1 MNYRV
6 FRQGLCVGLFL
17 TIIAVAIAGC
27 GSSTAGAGSNSAGA
41 TSATITLYASGDVN
55 VQNLWRNTLIPQ
67 FEKAYPN
74 LKVKL
79 VFAEHGTTD
88 AATLARLTAAVQ
100 AKQSPGMDLIDAS
113 MVTQAAAANLL
124 QPLTAKEIPL
134 IGHVDSNL
142 LKSVNNEAIP
152 YRASSVVLG
161 YNSDKVQSP
170 PTTLDDL
177 IAWIKANPGKFT
189 YNQPSTGGS
198 GQAFVEAVL
207 NKYVNAGDLT
217 TFETG
222 YSSSLEGQW
231 QQGFQALKSLGPSI
245 YNHGFYP
252 NGNAA
257 VLQLLGNGSIEMAPV
272 WSDMSLSYMAQ
283 NLLPASTKL
292 VQLSPPF
299 NGGPAY
305 MGIPKNAPH
314 AQAAET
320 LLNWLLNSN
329 VQATIVA
336 KMNGFP
342 GVQWSY
348 LPASVQQQFAPIAK
362 SYGTFYS
369 SKFTADMNKQW
380 QSQVAG
386 G

>member
-1 MNYRV
+1 MN
-6 FRQGLCVGLFL
+6 FRLFRRGLYAGLL
-17 TIIAVAIAGC
+17 LASVAAVIAGC
-27 GSSTAGAGSNSAGA
+27 GSSNGGSGSTSSSTAPQ
-41 TSATITLYASGDVN
+41 TITLYASGDVN
-55 VQNLWRNTLIPQ
+55 VQNLWQNTLIPQ

-74 LKVKL
+74 LKVHL

-124 QPLTAKEIPL
+124 QPLTASEIPQ
-134 IGHVDSNL
+134 IGHVDPNL

-161 YNSDKVQSP
+161 YNSDKVANP
-170 PTTLDDL
+170 PTTLDSL

-189 YNQPSTGGS
+189 YNQPATGGS
-198 GQAFVEAVL
+198 GQAFVEAIL
-207 NKYVNAGDLT
+207 NTYVNTSDLN

-222 YSSSLEGQW
+222 YNASMESQW
-231 QQGFQALKSLGPSI
+231 SKGFQELKSLGPSM

-283 NLLPASTKL
+283 NLLPSSTKL

-314 AQAAET
+314 AKAAET

-329 VQATIVA
+329 VQASIVA